1 MINGLVKVEE
11 LAMRIGSSVPTI
23 SSWYR
28 WKRANPEH
36 EMAKMLPE
44 FERHGAHRTRYWREE
59 DIEKIMEFKRSIPQG
74 RNGVM
79 GSITQKYVKKDKKE
93 DTREFVIELTDEE
106 ENNMNNKIAYITKYQ
121 KENTIQI
128 NLRLS
133 KKYDVDLIEWLN
145 ALEDKGKATYLKELI
160 RADMEQV
167 KGDIAV

>member
-59 DIEKIMEFKRSIPQG
+59 DIEKIMGFKRSIPQG

-93 DTREFVIELTDEE
+93 DTREVVIELTDEE
-106 ENNMNNKIAYITKYQ
+106 ENNMSNNITYITKYQ
-121 KENTIQI
+121 KENTIQV

-133 KKYDVDLIEWLN
+133 KKYDADLIEWLN
-145 ALEDKGKATYLKELI
+145 ALEDKGKATYLKELM
-160 RADMEQV
+160 RADMERA
-167 KGDIAV
+167 KGEVAV

>member
-1 MINGLVKVEE
+1 MFENLLKVEE
-11 LAMRIGSSVPTI
+11 LAIRIGSSVPTI

-44 FERHGAHRTRYWREE
+44 FERHGAHRTRYWRVE
-59 DIEKIMEFKRSIPQG
+59 DVEKIMEFKASIPQG

-93 DTREFVIELTDEE
+93 DTREFIIELTDEE
-106 ENNMNNKIAYITKYQ
+106 ENDMSNNITYITKYQ
-121 KENTIQI
+121 KENTIQV

-133 KKYDVDLIEWLN
+133 KKYDADLIEWLN
-145 ALEDKGKATYLKELI
+145 ALEDKGKATYLKELM
-160 RADMEQV
+160 RADMERA
-167 KGDIAV
+167 KGEIAV